1 MGGGCAKIAAPER
14 GAVRVSEPLDDD
26 KNEGEMKAG
35 WVGDTLHV
43 QVIKDGKGRKTE
55 EFCQTL
61 VSSTIL
67 SQNTNIV
74 ILRTRR

>member
-26 KNEGEMKAG
+26 KNEGEKKAG

-55 EFCQTL
+55 EFCQTRFL
-61 VSSTIL
+61 PQFYP
-67 SQNTNIV
+67 QNTNIV